1 VGEIKMLEAFR
12 NEIVEAEKGRIDL
25 LKWKLILIA
34 GIGTIGL
41 GLGSAEK
48 NIAPILPP
56 HLLLCLIPLVCVYVD
71 SLCQSLQTRILV
83 ISEFFQHY
91 QYSTGDDTIEHFH
104 EYERFCN
111 EVRREFHL
119 EDWAQQGSTVG
130 FSLVIFILAV
140 TLEPLARVKVA
151 LLMFCAIGLVLTVL
165 LEILQKRK
173 HRNIKREAYKL
184 HQAP

>member
-1 VGEIKMLEAFR
+1 MLEAFR

-48 NIAPILPP
+48 ITNPILPP
-56 HLLLCLIPLVCVYVD
+56 HLLLCFIPLVCVYVD

-91 QYSTGDDTIEHFH
+91 QYRTSDDKMTHFH

-111 EVRREFHL
+111 EVRPEFHL
-119 EDWAQQGSTVG
+119 EDWAQQGSTIG
-130 FSLVIFILAV
+130 FSLVILALAT
-140 TLEPLARVKVA
+140 TLEPLATVKGA
-151 LLMFCAIGLVLTVL
+151 FFMFCAIGIVLTIF
-165 LEILQKRK
+165 LEILQRRK
-173 HRNIKREAYKL
+173 HKNIKKVAYKL